1 MTACEKHYSIRNLS
15 RQYSKGVV
23 RRCSL
28 KRSSEKFRKIQKKT
42 PVFYCEFRKFSKNSF
57 CYRTPPVAASTPK
70 MELFAKIINFWKP
83 NIAPSQM
90 LGRVLDTPLKL
101 ENPSE
106 VRLMRKRNPKS
117 AHPNSSPTKIQK
129 LCQVRVTLLISSAC
143 FNDTHMEKLCFIQF
157 STRMA
162 GWLLLTFLICLHNQL
177 SSIIHCIITYQE
189 YRCLKNVIYQNELL
203 LPTARFRAI
212 WVGFCLNTGKRFFLR
227 GFIFKPT

>member
-1 MTACEKHYSIRNLS
+1 
-15 RQYSKGVV
+15 
-23 RRCSL
+23 
-28 KRSSEKFRKIQKKT
+28 
-42 PVFYCEFRKFSKNSF
+42 
-57 CYRTPPVAASTPK
+57 
-70 MELFAKIINFWKP
+70 
-83 NIAPSQM
+83 M

>member
-1 MTACEKHYSIRNLS
+1 MTACEKHYSIRNLLS

-177 SSIIHCIITYQE
+177 SSIIHCII
-189 YRCLKNVIYQNELL
+189 KH
-203 LPTARFRAI
+203 
-212 WVGFCLNTGKRFFLR
+212 
-227 GFIFKPT
+227 